1 MIRARFDKQLM
12 HRQFFFLNLYF
23 GMSFPCFARYF
34 LIAICLSVCAV
45 ATAGQSISLLRSRPI
60 DLKPSLNRVL
70 EVNVESNE
78 EVVRSAALQKSLE
91 RTLNALQPSLI
102 MGFTH
107 LTDET
112 PLSTSQTALF
122 LEVRQKVLA
131 ANPHC
136 KFAVTIHV
144 SNYLT
149 VTELLTKLQEIT
161 TKLGPDIVNMAVSSS
176 SDVISPTAVARG
188 IEFAHAHG
196 QLVSYEGPA
205 NMVPDGIDCFV
216 MKAVNGEV
224 HRDEINNFKMKH
236 HLPMIV
242 QIPNI
247 NHSKDGKETL
257 LMSHLAEEQGPFG
270 YHLAYPLQLTP
281 SGNLSANKD
290 TSFLVTLRALMTRYN

>member
-1 MIRARFDKQLM
+1 
-12 HRQFFFLNLYF
+12 
-23 GMSFPCFARYF
+23 MSFLRFTCRCWTYCS
-34 LIAICLSVCAV
+34 IIISLSVS
-45 ATAGQSISLLRSRPI
+45 TAAIASQSIPLLRSRPI

-70 EVNVESNE
+70 EVNLESSAE
-78 EVVRSAALQKSLE
+78 TARSTPLLESLE

-102 MGFTH
+102 MGFAH

-112 PLSTSQTALF
+112 PLSASQAALF

-149 VTELLTKLQEIT
+149 SPELLNKLQEVT
-161 TKLGPDIVNMAVSSS
+161 TKLGPDIINMVVSSS
-176 SDVISPTAVARG
+176 SDVISPTAVGRG
-188 IEFAHAHG
+188 IEYAHAHG
-196 QLVSYEGPA
+196 QLVTYAGPA
-205 NMVPDGIDCFV
+205 NMIPDGIDCFV
-216 MKAVNGEV
+216 MKAFNGEV
-224 HRDEINNFKMKH
+224 HRDEVNNFKMKH

-247 NHSKDGKETL
+247 NQSKDAKETL
-257 LMSHLAEEQGPFG
+257 LISHLAEEQAPFG
-270 YHLAYPLQLTP
+270 YHLAYPLSITP
-281 SGNLSANKD
+281 SGHLSANKD